1 MKTRKNSVRPKMHI
15 INGYKVLFVPRGNEI
30 LHIECVIRNGFCV
43 ETKENSGINHLLE
56 HVLVEGW
63 KTCGPKCNS
72 YWDNKGYYVNA
83 STDKTTMTYYIK
95 GLNNEWEK
103 MVEYITTIIHNPT
116 LTNESLKKEKQAVI
130 DELLTYSN
138 DPDHKLANEFN
149 QLFYK
154 VDGLKH
160 SDDWKLQ
167 IENLKKI
174 SLKDIYNIFN
184 QYYNIKNIL
193 FIVMGDFNAHK
204 MKIAFEKKLHTPN
217 DGKLMTIDCFTY
229 KHEVAFVKQD
239 IKNTKVHIGF
249 PYSKPYTYIHIN
261 SCLRLL
267 RNLFFNEFRTKKS
280 LLYGIDVFEEIN
292 ACGTTIFI
300 EFDSQTEHALTVIKL
315 LFKYIKQLQTTPLHN
330 ITGFKNQEIYNYITN
345 KKSVMTY
352 YNSLIY
358 SDGPLYTK
366 DEIIDIIRKI
376 EPNDV
381 MKLMVDLFNIDNAL
395 LIYQCKK
402 DLHFTWEK
410 LL

>member
-1 MKTRKNSVRPKMHI
+1 
-15 INGYKVLFVPRGNEI
+15 
-30 LHIECVIRNGFCV
+30 
-43 ETKENSGINHLLE
+43 
-56 HVLVEGW
+56 
-63 KTCGPKCNS
+63 
-72 YWDNKGYYVNA
+72 
-83 STDKTTMTYYIK
+83 
-95 GLNNEWEK
+95 
-103 MVEYITTIIHNPT
+103 
-116 LTNESLKKEKQAVI
+116 
-130 DELLTYSN
+130 
-138 DPDHKLANEFN
+138 
-149 QLFYK
+149 LFYK

-174 SLKDIYNIFN
+174 GINDIYDIFN
-184 QYYNIKNIL
+184 QYYNIQNIL

-204 MKIAFEKKLHTPN
+204 MKIALGKRLHTPKQ
-217 DGKLMTIDCFTY
+217 GKLMTMDCFTY

-249 PYSKPYTYIHIN
+249 PYSKPYNFVHIN
-261 SCLRLL
+261 SCLRLI

-315 LFKYIKQLQTTPLHN
+315 LFKYIKQLQTTALHN

-352 YNSLIY
+352 YISLLY
-358 SDGPLYTK
+358 SDSPLYTK
-366 DEIIDIIRKI
+366 DDIIGIIKKI
-376 EPNDV
+376 EPNDI
-381 MKLMVDLFNIDNAL
+381 KKIMVELFDIDNAL

-402 DLHFTWEK
+402 DLHLTWEK
-410 LL
+410 IL